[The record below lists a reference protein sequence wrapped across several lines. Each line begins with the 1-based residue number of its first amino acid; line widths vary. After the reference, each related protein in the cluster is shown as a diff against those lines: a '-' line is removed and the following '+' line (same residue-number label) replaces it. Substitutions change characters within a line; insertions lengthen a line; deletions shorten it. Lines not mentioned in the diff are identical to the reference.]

1 LTQIYKTVTEM
12 KTKKLTFLALSIC
25 IALILSYIEA
35 ILPPISAQV
44 PGIKMGLGNII
55 IVFVLYRYSLKEAAI
70 VSACRLTISSLLFS
84 NPVTFVYGAAGALLS
99 LLVMALFKKLN
110 FLSTVGV
117 SVLGAVCHNLG
128 QIIVAMLFLKTIE
141 IGYYMIILTLTGT
154 IAGILIGLCAAYLT
168 RALKNIG
175 D

>member
-1 LTQIYKTVTEM
+1 M
-12 KTKKLTFLALSIC
+12 RTKKLTFLSLCIC
-25 IALILSYIEA
+25 LALILSYIEA

-55 IVFVLYRYSLKEAAI
+55 IVFVLYRYSLKEAAV
-70 VSACRLTISSLLFS
+70 VSACRLVISTLLFS
-84 NPVTFVYGAAGALLS
+84 NPTTFVYGAAGAFLS
-99 LLVMALFKKLN
+99 LLVMAVLKKLD

-128 QIIVAMLFLKTIE
+128 QIIIAMIFLKTIE

-168 RALKNIG
+168 RALKNVS

>member
-1 LTQIYKTVTEM
+1 M

-25 IALILSYIEA
+25 LALILSYIEA
-35 ILPPISAQV
+35 ILPPLSAQV
-44 PGIKMGLGNII
+44 PGIKMGLCNII
-55 IVFVLYRYSLKEAAI
+55 IVFVLYRYSLKEAAV
-70 VSACRLTISSLLFS
+70 VSIIRLVLSTLLFS
-84 NPVTFVYGAAGALLS
+84 NPVTFVYGAAGAVLS
-99 LLVMALFKKLN
+99 LIVMALFKKLG

-128 QIIVAMLFLKTIE
+128 QIIVAMFFLRTKE

-154 IAGILIGLCAAYLT
+154 IAGILIGLCAAYLIS
-168 RALKNIG
+168 ALRKMS